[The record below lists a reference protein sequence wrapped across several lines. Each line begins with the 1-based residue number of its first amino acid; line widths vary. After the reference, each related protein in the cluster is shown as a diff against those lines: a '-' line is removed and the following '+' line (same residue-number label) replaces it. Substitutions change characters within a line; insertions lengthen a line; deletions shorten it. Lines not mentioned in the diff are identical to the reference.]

1 LNTFIHLEDRNDET
15 AKMKR
20 KDFKMQC
27 ITVIKYTLYAKM
39 HRPNHTLNR
48 NLALYVH
55 EQEVA

>member
-1 LNTFIHLEDRNDET
+1 MMKQL
-15 AKMKR
+15 KMKR